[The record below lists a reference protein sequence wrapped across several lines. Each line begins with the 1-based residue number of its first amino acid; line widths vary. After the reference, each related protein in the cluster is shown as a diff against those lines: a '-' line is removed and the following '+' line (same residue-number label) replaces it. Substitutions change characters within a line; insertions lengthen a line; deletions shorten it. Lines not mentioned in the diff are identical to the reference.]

1 MAEVFDLYHVI
12 FAPALAGFLGYGFRE
27 DAYYL
32 KGIAGSLASVSA
44 NRLEFV
50 IHLSHRPYLPEL
62 AHARSCPVA
71 ASEPSRRLVDLVAF
85 ARREE

>member
-32 KGIAGSLASVSA
+32 KAIAGSLASVSA

-50 IHLSHRPYLPEL
+50 IHLSHRPTCRNWPTQG
-62 AHARSCPVA
+62 VA
-71 ASEPSRRLVDLVAF
+71 LSRPSEPSRRLVDLVAF